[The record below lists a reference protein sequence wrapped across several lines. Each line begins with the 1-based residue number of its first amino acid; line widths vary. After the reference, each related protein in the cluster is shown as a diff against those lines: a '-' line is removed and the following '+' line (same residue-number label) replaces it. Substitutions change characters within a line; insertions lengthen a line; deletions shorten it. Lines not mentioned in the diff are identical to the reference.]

1 MIRYFSVLSVL
12 SLCSLAFLVNGCG
25 AKYKSPE
32 DALTSALLSDESQ
45 KVEVQT
51 NSNGDN
57 ATVSVTSKEDG
68 TNMNVDIKTGPDG
81 VSVKGV
87 TPDGRKIDIKTG
99 PNGVSVKN

>member
-1 MIRYFSVLSVL
+1 MIIRYFSVLSVL

-25 AKYKSPE
+25 VKSPE
-32 DALTSALLSDESQ
+32 DALTSALLSDRSQ

-51 NSNGDN
+51 DPNGDN

-99 PNGVSVKN
+99 PNGVSMKN